1 MKNHFNQIS
10 MTTKLVD
17 VTIF

>member
-10 MTTKLVD
+10 MTTKPVD